1 MVTLEQGQKQTWTV
15 AIFPLGESRLPPPPP
30 TPVEPMYRVTSCL
43 VEACAKTWLGTS
55 VSLLLPTEHTAP
67 ITPITRYRDN
77 GDSVGDAADHLAG
90 EAGSAVFFS

>member
-77 GDSVGDAADHLAG
+77 GDSVGDPTAPSGRRGGD
-90 EAGSAVFFS
+90 VFFS